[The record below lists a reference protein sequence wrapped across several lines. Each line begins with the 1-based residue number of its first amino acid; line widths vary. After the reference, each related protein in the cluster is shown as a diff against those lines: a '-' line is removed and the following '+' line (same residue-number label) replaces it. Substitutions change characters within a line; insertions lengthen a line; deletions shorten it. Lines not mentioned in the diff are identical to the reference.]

1 MILTQ
6 TAPGQAGK
14 GGCVRGQA
22 LHCTEGA
29 TGSSTRIFPQKKKT
43 LWGTLWN
50 SPVATAPVSSPPHH
64 PSGDC
69 AHLIWEGAET
79 TGTTWGRVTSKWECA
94 HPPGSA
100 RTSSWRELRLQ
111 APPWA
116 GCPAT
121 GSVPIHQGVIT
132 PHLRGSSDYR
142 HHPGQGALQL
152 EVCTATWECLHL
164 ISEGAETTGTPGG
177 GCTVNGSV

>member
-1 MILTQ
+1 MGAGQGELKVGQRVILTW

-69 AHLIWEGAET
+69 AHLISEGAET
-79 TGTTWGRVTSKWECA
+79 TGTTRDRVPSNQECA
-94 HPPGSA
+94 HPPGSDH
-100 RTSSWRELRLQ
+100 TSSQRELRLQ
-111 APPWA
+111 APPGA

-121 GSVPIHQGVIT
+121 GSVHSYLGVPA
-132 PHLRGSSDYR
+132 PHLRGS
-142 HHPGQGALQL
+142 
-152 EVCTATWECLHL
+152 
-164 ISEGAETTGTPGG
+164 
-177 GCTVNGSV
+177 